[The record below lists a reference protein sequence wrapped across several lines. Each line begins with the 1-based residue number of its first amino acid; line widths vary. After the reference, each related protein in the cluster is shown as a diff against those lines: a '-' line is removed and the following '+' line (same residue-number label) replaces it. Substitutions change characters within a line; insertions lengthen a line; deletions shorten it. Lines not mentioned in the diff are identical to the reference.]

1 MILPLRPRIRKFI
14 IIIIIIII
22 IIFKT
27 NIKKIYTHRHART
40 ILLEMFQEYRFR
52 SP

>member
-1 MILPLRPRIRKFI
+1 MILPLRPRIRKF

>member
-1 MILPLRPRIRKFI
+1 MILPLRPRIRKF
-14 IIIIIIII
+14 IIIIIII